1 MIIALLCLDI
11 TRKHEKYSG
20 KAVSTNKFKL
30 QGLIRQAP
38 SNRLLNKANKVNEEE
53 HFPESTL
60 KEGVE
65 IDKNKVTVRKIPPC
79 SGQCLKKLYKN
90 ILQLRQRSYGGLK

>member
-20 KAVSTNKFKL
+20 KAVSINKLKL
-30 QGLIRQAP
+30 QGLIREGP

-53 HFPESTL
+53 RFPESTL
-60 KEGVE
+60 KEGLE
-65 IDKNKVTVRKIPPC
+65 IDKNKVTVVWSVFKKSFIKIYD
-79 SGQCLKKLYKN
+79 SLG
-90 ILQLRQRSYGGLK
+90 SAHMVV